1 MAKQRIDLIVDFD
14 IASSQEA
21 AMAANTKSKPQDAT
35 ERLADIA
42 GAALFFGID
51 PLLNIAM
58 VCSMTSFSRAHIGRH
73 VTAGTFPKPIAISPG
88 RVAWRA
94 SDIRNHIEGLFAA
107 APTAGD
113 VLPRAKNARRGRPAS
128 TARARIF

>member
-1 MAKQRIDLIVDFD
+1 
-14 IASSQEA
+14 
-21 AMAANTKSKPQDAT
+21 MAANTKPKPQAAT

-42 GAALFFGID
+42 GAAQFFGID

-107 APTAGD
+107 APIAGD
-113 VLPRAKNARRGRPAS
+113 VLPRAKIARRGRPAS
-128 TARARIF
+128 TARARVY